1 MDEKDKYEQYDKVV
15 NTIMMNILVERER
28 CGMFLLYDF
37 NPKDD
42 ADVLY
47 YNVTTAAADLRKENI
62 YLNMPLLDYIK
73 FRKKR
78 SKNRSNLRW
87 FNPIL
92 NRKLD
97 SEHKTSIYLIMEFI
111 KEQLNIDY
119 SLYKEINDEY
129 YRWSLD

>member
-1 MDEKDKYEQYDKVV
+1 MEDKYKQYDQVV
-15 NTIMMNILVERER
+15 NAIMINILIERER

-37 NPKDD
+37 NSKDD

-92 NRKLD
+92 NKKLD
-97 SEHKTSIYLIMEFI
+97 SEHKTSIYLIMDFI
-111 KEQLNIDY
+111 REQLNIDY

>member
-1 MDEKDKYEQYDKVV
+1 MSEKYAQYDMVV
-15 NTIMMNILVERER
+15 QTIMKNILVERER

-42 ADVLY
+42 ADKLY
-47 YNVTTAAADLRKENI
+47 YNIATIAADLRKENI
-62 YLNMPLLDYIK
+62 YLNMSLLDYIK
-73 FRKKR
+73 FRKNRGKKR
-78 SKNRSNLRW
+78 TNLRW
-87 FNPIL
+87 FNPIQNKKL
-92 NRKLD
+92 N
-97 SEHKTSIYLIMEFI
+97 SEQKTSIYLIMSFI

>member
-1 MDEKDKYEQYDKVV
+1 MEDKYKQYDTVV
-15 NTIMMNILVERER
+15 NAIMMNILVERER

-42 ADVLY
+42 ADKLY

-87 FNPIL
+87 FTGLYQRAIKHRL
-92 NRKLD
+92 F
-97 SEHKTSIYLIMEFI
+97 LI
-111 KEQLNIDY
+111 
-119 SLYKEINDEY
+119 
-129 YRWSLD
+129 